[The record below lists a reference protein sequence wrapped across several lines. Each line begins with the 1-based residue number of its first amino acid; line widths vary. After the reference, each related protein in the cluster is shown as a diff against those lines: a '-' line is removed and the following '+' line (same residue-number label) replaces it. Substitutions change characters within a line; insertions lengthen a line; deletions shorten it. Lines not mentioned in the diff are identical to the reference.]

1 MLIKVIK
8 YIVNK
13 NDPEFVIWDDYFIE
27 NGYQEIEETKHSVI
41 YSKKEILE
49 GHFLERKE
57 E

>member
-1 MLIKVIK
+1 MLIKVVK

-13 NDPEFVIWDDYFIE
+13 NDPEFLIWDDYFIE

-49 GHFLERKE
+49 GHFWREK
-57 E
+57 